1 MNGRMTM
8 RPGRKARAGL
18 CAAAMLALP
27 LALAACSARDSAVA
41 EDGRERLVG
50 LRADDL
56 RLCAGVP
63 NLTASS
69 PGGEFWT
76 YDRTPPAAGVSAPVP
91 VIGGSLSVAAGS
103 TCRVTFQLVDGKVTR
118 IGYSAESAL
127 PLSQNAACAP
137 VVQGCLRLV
146 TDGAVRRE

>member
-1 MNGRMTM
+1 MTP
-8 RPGRKARAGL
+8 RRFLLLLPILLLPG
-18 CAAAMLALP
+18 
-27 LALAACSARDSAVA
+27 CSARDSAVA

-63 NLTASS
+63 NLTANSA
-69 PGGEFWT
+69 GGEFWT
-76 YDRTPPAAGVSAPVP
+76 YDRAPPASGVSAPVP
-91 VIGGSLSVAAGS
+91 VIGGSLSVSAGS

-118 IGYSAESAL
+118 IGYSAASDL
-127 PLSQNAACAP
+127 PMSQNSACAP

-146 TDGAVRRE
+146 DQHEVTRE

>member
-1 MNGRMTM
+1 M
-8 RPGRKARAGL
+8 RFL
-18 CAAAMLALP
+18 LLLP
-27 LALAACSARDSAVA
+27 FALALASCSARDSAVA

-76 YDRTPPAAGVSAPVP
+76 YDRTPPASGVSAPVP

-103 TCRVTFQLVDGKVTR
+103 TCRVTFQLVDGRVTR

-137 VVQGCLRLV
+137 VVQGCLGMVDR
-146 TDGAVRRE
+146 DQIRRE

>member
-1 MNGRMTM
+1 M
-8 RPGRKARAGL
+8 RIL
-18 CAAAMLALP
+18 LVLP
-27 LALAACSARDSAVA
+27 LALALLGCSARDSQIA
-41 EDGRERLVG
+41 EDSRERLVG

-69 PGGEFWT
+69 AGGEFWT
-76 YDRTPPAAGVSAPVP
+76 YDRTPPASGVSAPVP

-103 TCRVTFQLVDGKVTR
+103 TCRVTFQLVEGRVTR

-137 VVQGCLRLV
+137 VVQGCLGMVDR
-146 TDGAVRRE
+146 DQIRRE

>member
-1 MNGRMTM
+1 M
-8 RPGRKARAGL
+8 RRLVLLLVPLLATG
-18 CAAAMLALP
+18 CA
-27 LALAACSARDSAVA
+27 ARDSQVA
-41 EDGRERLVG
+41 EDGREQLIG

-69 PGGEFWT
+69 AGGEFWT

-91 VIGGSLSVAAGS
+91 VIGGSLSVSAGS
-103 TCRVTFQLVDGKVTR
+103 SCRVTFQLVDGKVTR
-118 IGYSAESAL
+118 IGYSAASDL
-127 PLSQNAACAP
+127 PMSQNSACAP

-146 TDGAVRRE
+146 EEGAVRPE

>member
-1 MNGRMTM
+1 M
-8 RPGRKARAGL
+8 RL
-18 CAAAMLALP
+18 LLLLP
-27 LALAACSARDSAVA
+27 LALALASCSARDSAVA

-76 YDRTPPAAGVSAPVP
+76 YDRTPPASGVSAPVP

-103 TCRVTFQLVDGKVTR
+103 TCRVTFQLVDGRVTR

-137 VVQGCLRLV
+137 VVQGCLGMVDRQQ
-146 TDGAVRRE
+146 VRRE

>member
-1 MNGRMTM
+1 MTS
-8 RPGRKARAGL
+8 RRFLLLLPILLLPG
-18 CAAAMLALP
+18 
-27 LALAACSARDSAVA
+27 CSARDSAVA

-63 NLTASS
+63 NLTANSA
-69 PGGEFWT
+69 GGEFWT
-76 YDRTPPAAGVSAPVP
+76 YDRSPPASGVSAPVP
-91 VIGGSLSVAAGS
+91 VIGGSLSVSAGS

-118 IGYSAESAL
+118 IGYSASSDL
-127 PLSQNAACAP
+127 PMSQNSACAP

-146 TDGAVRRE
+146 DEQRVTRE

>member
-1 MNGRMTM
+1 M
-8 RPGRKARAGL
+8 RIAALLLLLPVLLPA
-18 CAAAMLALP
+18 CA
-27 LALAACSARDSAVA
+27 ARDSAVA
-41 EDGRERLVG
+41 EDGRERLIG

-63 NLTASS
+63 NLTAQSD
-69 PGGEFWT
+69 GGDFWT
-76 YDRTPPAAGVSAPVP
+76 YDRAPPAAGVSAPVP

-118 IGYSAESAL
+118 IGYSAASDL

-146 TDGAVRRE
+146 DQGAVRRE

>member
-1 MNGRMTM
+1 M
-8 RPGRKARAGL
+8 RIL
-18 CAAAMLALP
+18 LVLP
-27 LALAACSARDSAVA
+27 LALVVASCSARDSAVA

-76 YDRTPPAAGVSAPVP
+76 YDRTPPASGVSAPVP

-103 TCRVTFQLVDGKVTR
+103 TCRVTFQLVDGRVTR

-137 VVQGCLRLV
+137 VVQGCLGMVDR
-146 TDGAVRRE
+146 DQIRRE

>member
-1 MNGRMTM
+1 V
-8 RPGRKARAGL
+8 RATWL
-18 CAAAMLALP
+18 VVLLP
-27 LALAACSARDSAVA
+27 LLACSARDSQVA
-41 EDGRERLVG
+41 EDGRERLIG

-63 NLTASS
+63 NLTATS

-91 VIGGSLSVAAGS
+91 VIGGSLSVSAGS
-103 TCRVTFQLVDGKVTR
+103 TCRVTFQLVEGKVTR
-118 IGYSAESAL
+118 IGYSAASDL
-127 PLSQNAACAP
+127 PLSQNSACAP

-146 TDGAVRRE
+146 SDGAVRRE

>member
-1 MNGRMTM
+1 VR
-8 RPGRKARAGL
+8 RL
-18 CAAAMLALP
+18 AALLLLP
-27 LALAACSARDSAVA
+27 FALASCSARDSAMA

-63 NLTASS
+63 NLTATS

-76 YDRTPPAAGVSAPVP
+76 YDRTPPASGLSAPVP

-103 TCRVTFQLVDGKVTR
+103 TCRVTFHLVEGRVTR
-118 IGYSAESAL
+118 VGYSAESAL
-127 PLSQNAACAP
+127 PMSQNAACAP

-146 TDGAVRRE
+146 DQGAVRRE

>member
-1 MNGRMTM
+1 M
-8 RPGRKARAGL
+8 RL
-18 CAAAMLALP
+18 LLLLP
-27 LALAACSARDSAVA
+27 FLLALASCSARDSAVA

-69 PGGEFWT
+69 PGGDFWT
-76 YDRTPPAAGVSAPVP
+76 YDRTPPASGVSAPVP

-103 TCRVTFQLVDGKVTR
+103 TCRVTFQLVDGRVTR

-137 VVQGCLRLV
+137 VVQGCLGMVDRQQ
-146 TDGAVRRE
+146 VRRE

>member
-1 MNGRMTM
+1 MK
-8 RPGRKARAGL
+8 PAWL
-18 CAAAMLALP
+18 LLLP
-27 LALAACSARDSAVA
+27 LLLACSARDSQRA

-63 NLTASS
+63 NLTAQSA
-69 PGGEFWT
+69 GGEFWT
-76 YDRTPPAAGVSAPVP
+76 YDRTPPASGVSAPVP
-91 VIGGSLSVAAGS
+91 VIGGSLSLQAGS
-103 TCRVTFQLVDGKVTR
+103 TCRVTFQLVDGRVTR
-118 IGYSAESAL
+118 VGYAAASDL

-146 TDGAVRRE
+146 NEGAVRRE

>member
-1 MNGRMTM
+1 MTP
-8 RPGRKARAGL
+8 RRIAL
-18 CAAAMLALP
+18 LLP
-27 LALAACSARDSAVA
+27 LLVLAGCSARDSAVA
-41 EDGRERLVG
+41 EDGRERLIG

-63 NLTASS
+63 NLTARSD
-69 PGGEFWT
+69 GGDFWT

-91 VIGGSLSVAAGS
+91 VIGGSLSVSAGS

-118 IGYSAESAL
+118 IGYSAASDL
-127 PLSQNAACAP
+127 PMSQNSACAP

-146 TDGAVRRE
+146 EQGAVRPE

>member
-1 MNGRMTM
+1 V
-8 RPGRKARAGL
+8 RATWL
-18 CAAAMLALP
+18 VVLLP
-27 LALAACSARDSAVA
+27 LLACSARDSQVA

-63 NLTASS
+63 NLTATS

-91 VIGGSLSVAAGS
+91 VIGGSLSVSAGS
-103 TCRVTFQLVDGKVTR
+103 TCRVTFQLVEGKVTR
-118 IGYSAESAL
+118 IGYSAASDL
-127 PLSQNAACAP
+127 PLSQNSACAP

-146 TDGAVRRE
+146 SDGAVRRE

>member
-1 MNGRMTM
+1 M
-8 RPGRKARAGL
+8 RIAWL
-18 CAAAMLALP
+18 LLALP
-27 LALAACSARDSAVA
+27 ILLPACSARDSARA

-63 NLTASS
+63 NLTATSA
-69 PGGEFWT
+69 GGDFWT
-76 YDRTPPAAGVSAPVP
+76 YDRSPPASGVSAPVP
-91 VIGGSLSVAAGS
+91 VIGGSLSVSAGS
-103 TCRVTFQLVDGKVTR
+103 TCRVTFQLVNNTVTR
-118 IGYSAESAL
+118 VGYAAASDL

-146 TDGAVRRE
+146 DEGAVRRE

>member
-1 MNGRMTM
+1 M
-8 RPGRKARAGL
+8 RIL
-18 CAAAMLALP
+18 LVLP
-27 LALAACSARDSAVA
+27 LALVVASCSARDSAVA

-76 YDRTPPAAGVSAPVP
+76 YDRTPPASGVSAPVP

-103 TCRVTFQLVDGKVTR
+103 TCRVTFQLVEGRVTR

-137 VVQGCLRLV
+137 VVQGCLGMVDR
-146 TDGAVRRE
+146 DQIRRE

>member
-1 MNGRMTM
+1 VTRLL
-8 RPGRKARAGL
+8 PL
-18 CAAAMLALP
+18 LLLP
-27 LALAACSARDSAVA
+27 LALAGCSARDSAVA

-69 PGGEFWT
+69 DGGEFWT

-91 VIGGSLSVAAGS
+91 VIGGSLSVSAGS
-103 TCRVTFQLVDGKVTR
+103 SCRVTFQLVDGKVTR
-118 IGYSAESAL
+118 IGYSASSDL
-127 PLSQNAACAP
+127 PMSQNSACAP

-146 TDGAVRRE
+146 DEQRVTRE

>member
-1 MNGRMTM
+1 V
-8 RPGRKARAGL
+8 RAVAL
-18 CAAAMLALP
+18 LLLP
-27 LALAACSARDSAVA
+27 LLLSCSARDSQVA
-41 EDGRERLVG
+41 ADGRERLVG

-76 YDRTPPAAGVSAPVP
+76 YDRSPPASGVSAPVP
-91 VIGGSLSVAAGS
+91 VIGGSLSVSAGS
-103 TCRVTFQLVDGKVTR
+103 TCRVTFQLVDGRVTR
-118 IGYSAESAL
+118 VGYAAASDL

-146 TDGAVRRE
+146 QEGAVRRE

>member
-1 MNGRMTM
+1 M
-8 RPGRKARAGL
+8 RG
-18 CAAAMLALP
+18 AALLVLLAL
-27 LALAACSARDSAVA
+27 LGCSARDSQRA
-41 EDGRERLVG
+41 EDGREQLVG

-69 PGGEFWT
+69 AGGEFWT
-76 YDRTPPAAGVSAPVP
+76 YDRSPPASGVSAPVP
-91 VIGGSLSVAAGS
+91 VIGGSLSVSAGS
-103 TCRVTFQLVDGKVTR
+103 TCRVTFQLVDQRVTR
-118 IGYSAESAL
+118 VGYAAASDL

-146 TDGAVRRE
+146 QEGAVRRE

>member
-1 MNGRMTM
+1 M
-8 RPGRKARAGL
+8 PPRAAL
-18 CAAAMLALP
+18 LLLLP
-27 LALAACSARDSAVA
+27 LLTTCSARDSAVA
-41 EDGRERLVG
+41 EDGRERLIG

-63 NLTASS
+63 NLTANSA
-69 PGGEFWT
+69 GGDFWT

-91 VIGGSLSVAAGS
+91 VIGGSLSVSAGS

-118 IGYSAESAL
+118 IGYSAASDL
-127 PLSQNAACAP
+127 PMSQNSACAP

-146 TDGAVRRE
+146 DQHEVTPE